1 MRRLLLALALIS
13 LAVPASAHHS
23 SANYDT
29 GKEIV
34 LKGVVTAW
42 LFGNPHCVLRFDTRD
57 DTRTVR
63 NWAAEVQNPTEMTRL
78 GWSRRSFAAGDAV
91 TVTLKPGRG
100 GAPIGLIVKVLL
112 PNGQTLYANG
122 QPTGGKPSPPP
133 RP

>member
-1 MRRLLLALALIS
+1 MRPVLLAFALTS
-13 LAVPASAHHS
+13 LAVPLYAHHS

-29 GKEIV
+29 EKEIV

-78 GWSRRSFAAGDAV
+78 GWSRRSFAARDVV
-91 TVTLKPGRG
+91 TVSLKPGRG
-100 GAPIGLIVKVLL
+100 GAPIGLIVKVVL
-112 PNGQTLYANG
+112 PNGQTLYANAP
-122 QPTGGKPSPPP
+122 PTRGTQSTPA